1 MAGGA
6 SPEVLEAIRGKA
18 VEVYEKINDILSDIR
33 NNLKLVHSDFTGL
46 AGERADDSVRII
58 FETLQTLVD
67 SAEDAKGA
75 VRGLRE
81 LAEFG

>member
-1 MAGGA
+1 M
-6 SPEVLEAIRGKA
+6 EAIRSKA
-18 VEVYEKINDILSDIR
+18 VEVYENINDVLSDIR

-46 AGERADDSVRII
+46 AGERNDDSVRII
-58 FETLQTLVD
+58 FETLQTLID
-67 SAEDAKGA
+67 SAEDAKGV